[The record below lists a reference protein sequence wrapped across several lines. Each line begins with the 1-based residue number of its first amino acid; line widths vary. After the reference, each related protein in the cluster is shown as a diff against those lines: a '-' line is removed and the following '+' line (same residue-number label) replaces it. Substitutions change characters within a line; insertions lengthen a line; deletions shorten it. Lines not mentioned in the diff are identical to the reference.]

1 MRVRDYMTAAPV
13 TIRSDEDYD
22 AAFEIM
28 EKQGLH
34 HLPVV
39 NAAGEVVGI
48 VARRDLQLAARYFH
62 EAPAEVGDVMH
73 SPVVTISP
81 NASLSAATERMM
93 EERIGCLPVTEDG
106 KHVVGMLTETD
117 LFRALRTLLAATSD

>member
-1 MRVRDYMTAAPV
+1 MRVRDYMSPSPV

-28 EKQGLH
+28 ERRDLH

-39 NAAGEVVGI
+39 DAAGEVVGI
-48 VARRDLQLAARYFH
+48 VARRDLQLAARFFH
-62 EAPAEVGDVMH
+62 EAPAEVTDVMR
-73 SPVVTISP
+73 SPVVTIAP
-81 NASLSAATERMM
+81 DANLSAAAERMT

-106 KHVVGMLTETD
+106 KHVIGILTETD
-117 LFRALRTLLAATSD
+117 LFRALRTLLDARSD

>member
-1 MRVRDYMTAAPV
+1 MRVRDYITAAPV
-13 TIRSDEDYD
+13 AIRSDEDYD

-48 VARRDLQLAARYFH
+48 VARRDLCSLRPDTFTKPRPNWGTSCTLQW
-62 EAPAEVGDVMH
+62 
-73 SPVVTISP
+73 SPYRPTP
-81 NASLSAATERMM
+81 PCPRLLS
-93 EERIGCLPVTEDG
+93 G
-106 KHVVGMLTETD
+106 
-117 LFRALRTLLAATSD
+117 